1 MRFLSIALLM
11 MVSIGAWAQEKYV
24 TVNLG
29 ANNDGKFDNGTIV
42 EAGQEREGDAVTVTL
57 TVTPATGYTFN
68 KNNVTIYATQSS
80 FSGTRTRTP
89 EISKT
94 LTLDGPTGDV
104 TKATDYT
111 VTVDANLGVWVE
123 SATFNK
129 ASSTSPRKEPQR
141 AGADPY
147 EGTWYIT
154 NGNNYYLC
162 PAAGYHNGNV
172 ETPYITTYQTN
183 KDNSS
188 VWTIEK
194 AEVSGETYYRII
206 HNATGK
212 YITANDAVSG
222 FDTGYL
228 RLHLES
234 FDTPS
239 DATLFIIVTYNGKI
253 GIRSKDYN
261 DAAKNNYWFDISQGN
276 KGNLWQDNG
285 QGQLGFWYNITTDAG
300 DNIVP
305 ADAKGAPWTFV
316 AATPICAIPV
326 ITYDE
331 AEGTFSISYPGDNT
345 GVSIHYTTD
354 GTVPTSSSTP
364 YSGAISAVSVT
375 NKLRAIAV
383 KTDYNNSDE
392 AVVYGTAYSATP
404 HLFKTSDYQTVDGV
418 NSYYNFSYYLISP
431 VDDSDANEGRNYL
444 TTSNVPNAR
453 MQWLIKPATASN
465 GVQYHY
471 LVNAETGKYIYFT
484 GTKLEDGSKFVVKER
499 DEAGT
504 EDDRFMFR
512 IWEGTADGIDYFNF
526 SPKLFSAYP
535 PSHKKGNFLCKQNN
549 TNHNNPTGIY
559 RDDNSNGRT
568 RWQMVDVP
576 ADRGSLSELP
586 AEMVSDA
593 SNCVYFK
600 LRNATQDDSSNDY
613 FVYPPSATTYA
624 TAATSGTNPEWYL
637 AEASDADTWNTYYH
651 IRNAQTGDYLYFDS
665 NTKYNNNDNKFL
677 TSRSITS
684 GSEDKYKFLVLKT
697 ANTTYSGTWHIVPKA
712 IRNNNNQAN
721 IALSRENK
729 SSAKLRS
736 SNSRDNNNACWYL
749 DAVDFKCESPMFSYD
764 SGKLTITCSTSGA
777 VIYYAIGTSEPTI
790 SESNRYT
797 GPVILP
803 EGITA
808 VTAIAVRNTDG
819 SDKSDAATF
828 TLEIITS
835 GDQITNMSGYYTL
848 ASNFTP
854 SSTPIGT
861 VDNPF
866 RGTIDGQ
873 LNSFSISHPMFYYV
887 ENAVIK
893 NVILD
898 NVSISSGISSDDTD
912 NGNTGAIAC
921 VAKGATRIYNCGILA
936 TNSTVTTDDNGY
948 THITSNSSTVGGSK
962 YVGGL
967 VGLLDGES
975 RVINCFS
982 YADITGGEYVGG
994 IVGYNNVATTSANL
1008 KTMVMNCMF
1017 YGDITGGTNKAPIY
1031 NGTIITNVKDDSKT
1045 GVGNYN
1051 YFSADASYVQN
1062 RDIDTYNCALL
1073 AETRFL
1079 QRFEFF
1085 RLMLNSNRELAA
1097 WWATGDATKKDVM
1110 MKWVQEPSQIG
1121 SSTPFPILKMP
1132 GRYPSV
1138 VNFDIDN
1145 ASTSIGSEGTLSVSI
1160 RMGSGGK
1167 VYGNPDGASIINSSL
1182 SLNITGKD
1190 PDHFNFNHY
1199 KVQLPYYNDVG
1210 TNNYTSNRVVTGWKI
1225 VEING
1230 SSTGTGAFST
1240 GSDVTITTT
1249 DGVETITMPYNF
1261 ADRSSTKKDLYSQS
1275 GRIFNQGAYWDVPE
1289 GVTSITIEPYWA
1301 KAAYCGDQ
1309 YWDVVFTSNMETRQV
1324 VETTGGGK
1332 RFDNDTN
1339 MTIAGSPQKVYTT
1352 IEGARNALFS
1362 GIADNTAKG
1371 YSVYDNA
1378 VVLIGNCRQ
1387 FNGVNGEEKRPYT
1400 VMSIDLDNDNEP
1412 DYSLALRFN
1421 GRTVFHPARYDFLN
1435 FIGLGMAQK
1444 SAGSTGSYNFG
1455 IAQPKWWFEITNTS
1469 TFRVTQFEYDPDGR
1483 TANPL
1488 IIQGGV
1494 FEQWVAGQTNTPG
1507 NKTTYY
1513 HLGGNVWFKEFQL
1526 GVHQDNDGT
1535 CLHSPISIT
1544 GGDYG
1549 SLHLTNLYKA
1559 ITNFREDNAEC
1570 YINGGRFGDVAGAG
1584 MEGIGKANGDDDTGN
1599 IFWQIDNADIE
1610 EFYGGGINAVKPVRG
1625 NIRTIISNSR
1635 VGLFCGGPK
1644 FGDMSTEKTVITTAT
1659 SCEFGTFFG
1668 AGYGGTSYSRFAPK
1682 NYDTMGANT
1691 TWGWGNMDWNGW
1703 VNGTIS
1709 KDSYGGYKQDYNSG
1723 RGGVSTQIDYQ
1734 FLPMSNNNTNVM
1746 RLFLDYASFS
1756 LATTHN
1762 VTSALTGCTITN
1774 NFYGGGNL
1782 GKVDGPVI
1790 STLTNCTVNGS
1801 VFGAGYSASIPTV
1814 KVMNTGGFPTPPY
1827 YDSNLG
1833 VYLSPEFPATVTYT
1847 WKHANTVNSTST
1859 AIDKTNHILYTNVD
1873 IETSNLGSV
1882 AGNVTLTI
1890 KGNSVIG
1897 TAGDTTKGNVFGGGE
1912 SSYVTGAA
1920 NKVTVNIEGKTQV
1933 LGNVFGGGDKGEVQG
1948 SAEVNIRETPATP

>member
-1 MRFLSIALLM
+1 MTQDMKKDMILKNIAKRLVRNGRTPVRTGAYSSSLTRVLKTILLLLTLS
-11 MVSIGAWAQEKYV
+11 
-24 TVNLG
+24 LG
-29 ANNDGKFDNGTIV
+29 AGTAWGQTTYTYYALNNKDKGYLKQYKGIVGNDGTFRYENAYDGNGSSIWVRSSDGYLQQEMYYLNVANGKTLYLSTTPVTQWDVVADSEENTKNRLQMRGSTKILGLNDNTPVLWEPSELTGSKKYKY
-42 EAGQEREGDAVTVTL
+42 AACTL
-57 TVTPATGYTFN
+57 TVTENNSKWDGPKDKDFTVQSPQLLTYLRTYYVRNITVTIDKNDAGTENVKVVDKKDSRCYCMRTYKTSTDTNKGTKWDYDADLKVIYNLTTSNQSVTATYDVAPLDPIALATHSATEQSCKVTITPKALTPGAGKKYLLFNTQDNNYRFPYANTSLSDGDLLPVNGKASDLTEAINEDLSWDIEVDGEGYYSFKNVATGCYFYYDAADYTVSDYGAAKIGSTTPGTDTRYKFRLFSGGVKRDPFGGCYYIIPYDKQFAVYKSDATIEEVFFALYMN
-68 KNNVTIYATQSS
+68 TSNTSKIASITKAIDAAKWKLYTYEWQNRLWSDYTINGEKDIYTAGSHNYTATTWISRNIKDSPSNTDYCTLSGSKTKTGITYTWQLTGLDDYVTTTDALSEGTSTLTANVTLPPGTRNGTLKVTAMISSPFSASNNTSIPVTHYNLNPTFTEISALSEITDASGLYKLKGSSTYSSSNKPAVTS
-80 FSGTRTRTP
+80 FSGT
-89 EISKT
+89 
-94 LTLDGPTGDV
+94 LDGGGFTITG
-104 TKATDYT
+104 
-111 VTVDANLGVWVE
+111 L
-123 SATFNK
+123 
-129 ASSTSPRKEPQR
+129 TSP
-141 AGADPY
+141 
-147 EGTWYIT
+147 
-154 NGNNYYLC
+154 
-162 PAAGYHNGNV
+162 
-172 ETPYITTYQTN
+172 
-183 KDNSS
+183 
-188 VWTIEK
+188 
-194 AEVSGETYYRII
+194 
-206 HNATGK
+206 
-212 YITANDAVSG
+212 
-222 FDTGYL
+222 
-228 RLHLES
+228 
-234 FDTPS
+234 
-239 DATLFIIVTYNGKI
+239 LF
-253 GIRSKDYN
+253 
-261 DAAKNNYWFDISQGN
+261 
-276 KGNLWQDNG
+276 
-285 QGQLGFWYNITTDAG
+285 
-300 DNIVP
+300 
-305 ADAKGAPWTFV
+305 
-316 AATPICAIPV
+316 
-326 ITYDE
+326 E
-331 AEGTFSISYPGDNT
+331 
-345 GVSIHYTTD
+345 
-354 GTVPTSSSTP
+354 
-364 YSGAISAVSVT
+364 
-375 NKLRAIAV
+375 
-383 KTDYNNSDE
+383 
-392 AVVYGTAYSATP
+392 
-404 HLFKTSDYQTVDGV
+404 
-418 NSYYNFSYYLISP
+418 
-431 VDDSDANEGRNYL
+431 
-444 TTSNVPNAR
+444 
-453 MQWLIKPATASN
+453 
-465 GVQYHY
+465 
-471 LVNAETGKYIYFT
+471 
-484 GTKLEDGSKFVVKER
+484 
-499 DEAGT
+499 
-504 EDDRFMFR
+504 
-512 IWEGTADGIDYFNF
+512 
-526 SPKLFSAYP
+526 
-535 PSHKKGNFLCKQNN
+535 
-549 TNHNNPTGIY
+549 
-559 RDDNSNGRT
+559 
-568 RWQMVDVP
+568 
-576 ADRGSLSELP
+576 
-586 AEMVSDA
+586 
-593 SNCVYFK
+593 
-600 LRNATQDDSSNDY
+600 
-613 FVYPPSATTYA
+613 
-624 TAATSGTNPEWYL
+624 
-637 AEASDADTWNTYYH
+637 
-651 IRNAQTGDYLYFDS
+651 
-665 NTKYNNNDNKFL
+665 
-677 TSRSITS
+677 
-684 GSEDKYKFLVLKT
+684 
-697 ANTTYSGTWHIVPKA
+697 
-712 IRNNNNQAN
+712 
-721 IALSRENK
+721 
-729 SSAKLRS
+729 
-736 SNSRDNNNACWYL
+736 
-749 DAVDFKCESPMFSYD
+749 
-764 SGKLTITCSTSGA
+764 
-777 VIYYAIGTSEPTI
+777 
-790 SESNRYT
+790 
-797 GPVILP
+797 
-803 EGITA
+803 
-808 VTAIAVRNTDG
+808 
-819 SDKSDAATF
+819 
-828 TLEIITS
+828 
-835 GDQITNMSGYYTL
+835 
-848 ASNFTP
+848 
-854 SSTPIGT
+854 
-861 VDNPF
+861 
-866 RGTIDGQ
+866 TIDGGTVRN
-873 LNSFSISHPMFYYV
+873 LMM
-887 ENAVIK
+887 
-893 NVILD
+893 D
-898 NVSISSGISSDDTD
+898 NITVSSGDG

-921 VAKGATRIYNCGILA
+921 KAKGTARIYNCGILA
-936 TNSTVTTDDNGY
+936 TESTVTTDKDGY
-948 THITSNSSTVGGSK
+948 THIATNSSTVSGTN

-967 VGLLDGES
+967 VGLLDGEA

-1031 NGTIITNVKDDSKT
+1031 NGTIITNVKDNSKT

-1121 SSTPFPILKMP
+1121 SSTPFPILKIP

-1138 VNFDIDN
+1138 VNYDIDN

-1190 PDHFNFNHY
+1190 PNHFNFNHY

-1249 DGVETITMPYNF
+1249 ENVETITMPYNF

-1301 KAAYCGDQ
+1301 KAAYCGDE

-1332 RFDNDTN
+1332 RFNNEAD
-1339 MTIAGSPQKVYTT
+1339 MTIAGSTQKVYTT

-1387 FNGVNGEEKRPYT
+1387 YNGVNLEEKRPYT

-1469 TFRVTQFEYDPDGR
+1469 TFRVTQFEYDPAGR

-1584 MEGIGKANGDDDTGN
+1584 MEGIGKANGADDTGN

-1659 SCEFGTFFG
+1659 NCEFGTFFG

-1682 NYDTMGANT
+1682 NYDSMGANT

-1709 KDSYGGYKQDYNSG
+1709 NDSYGGYKQDYNSG

-1762 VTSALTGCTITN
+1762 VTSELTGCTITN

-1782 GKVDGPVI
+1782 GKVDGPVS

-1814 KVMNTGGFPTPPY
+1814 DVMNTGGFPTPPY

-1833 VYLSPEFPATVTYT
+1833 VYLAPTFPATVTYT
-1847 WKHANTVNSTST
+1847 WEHSNTKVNSTNT

-1873 IETSNLGSV
+1873 IEPSNLGSV
-1882 AGNVTLTI
+1882 NGDVILTI

-1920 NKVTVNIEGKTQV
+1920 NKVTVNIEGNTHV
-1933 LGNVFGGGDKGEVQG
+1933 YGNVFGGGDKGEVQG
-1948 SAEVNIRETPATP
+1948 SAEVNIKNED